1 MERFCPAGYLKWLT
15 LCGIVLLTGCASS
28 SLSESDSRALAADLR
43 WVESED
49 LSPISDDALLTK
61 ILLAEMAL
69 ARGQT
74 NTAIESYATA
84 AAQSEDVQVVRR
96 AVEVALR
103 EDDYEVAMAATKRW
117 LSLAPDSV
125 DARQLLGVLT
135 IQQGNLEGAYSILS
149 QNLPAEQSE
158 RDALIGRL
166 GSLLMQPNMPDEA
179 LALMQRLAAEQP
191 SSAAAQLAL
200 ARLALSREAL
210 SIAREAVEQALSLR
224 PDWVTARLVRVDV
237 LLMQEQSALAL
248 AAYRSLIEDG
258 VSSSEIMTNAAMLAM
273 QAGDLRYAGQL
284 LRALKKQPGQADQAN
299 FWLGQLAEQ
308 GAVWTEALRYYRN
321 VRGLLQGEAMMRI
334 AWILARQERFDQAYE
349 ELSAVRSEHPELAA
363 SAWRSEGEML
373 RMQDEPGAALQ
384 VFNAALLAHPDDL
397 DLRYS
402 RALVLV
408 MLDAVEP
415 AIEALEEILAV
426 DPNNPAALNALGYTL
441 VDQTDRI
448 DEGAAMIERAYE
460 AAPDDPA
467 VIDSMGWAAFRQ
479 GDPERALS
487 YLERA
492 YALASDDPEISAHLG
507 EVLWVLG
514 QRARAREIWAPV
526 LVTHPDHPVLRETTQ
541 RLDP

>member
-1 MERFCPAGYLKWLT
+1 MERFFSAGYLKWLT
-15 LCGIVLLTGCASS
+15 LCGIVLLTGCAGS
-28 SLSESDSRALAADLR
+28 SLPESDNTGVSADLR
-43 WVESED
+43 WVDSAE

-74 NTAIESYATA
+74 SIAIESYGTA
-84 AAQSEDVQVVRR
+84 AAQSEDAQIARR

-103 EDDYEVAMAATKRW
+103 EDDHKTAMAATKRW
-117 LSLAPDSV
+117 LSLAPTSV

-149 QNLPAEQSE
+149 QNLPAGQSE

-166 GSLLMQPNMPDEA
+166 GSLLMQPEMPDET

-191 SSAAAQLAL
+191 GSAAAQLAL

-210 SIAREAVEQALSLR
+210 SIAREAVEQALLLR

-237 LLMQEQSALAL
+237 LLLQEQTALAL
-248 AAYRSLIEDG
+248 AAYRGLLDDG
-258 VSSSEIMTNAAMLAM
+258 VSSSEIMINAAMLAM

-284 LRALKKQPGQADQAN
+284 LRGLKEQPGQADQAN

-321 VRGLLQGEAMMRI
+321 VRGSLQGEARLRI
-334 AWILARQERFDQAYE
+334 AWVLARLERFDQAYK
-349 ELSAVRSEHPELAA
+349 ELSAVRSAHPELAA
-363 SAWRSEGEML
+363 NAWRSEGEML
-373 RMQDEPGAALQ
+373 RMENELGAALQ